1 MCVFAQQ
8 EKLPADDLPQNFKAP
23 VQQTD
28 FDKRVVIEK
37 NEKLAGGLARAE
49 VTATSEPKVRLKNE
63 KPCTRLRLLNGGDN
77 GGSRA
82 IEHDD
87 CLVGDL
93 GQPTPRDRAQAGMQQ
108 INRSRRDDN
117 RNTRRR

>member
-1 MCVFAQQ
+1 MHACHGF
-8 EKLPADDLPQNFKAP
+8 PQP
-23 VQQTD
+23 R
-28 FDKRVVIEK
+28 RVLV
-37 NEKLAGGLARAE
+37 AGF
-49 VTATSEPKVRLKNE
+49 V
-63 KPCTRLRLLNGGDN
+63 
-77 GGSRA
+77 
-82 IEHDD
+82 EHDD